1 MTITIREDL
10 DFNDLRNKVW
20 ADAEWTLDR
29 VIEAD
34 KEDELMDYLAT
45 IFDFQEP
52 TMTELN
58 DFLWFEWE
66 TIFEDLDIPNP
77 YDEDEDEDDEDEEK
91 DDEEDDV

>member
-1 MTITIREDL
+1 MTVTVREEL
-10 DFNDLRNKVW
+10 DFNDLRNRVW
-20 ADAEWTLDR
+20 NDAEWTLDR
-29 VIEAD
+29 VVEAN

-45 IFDFQEP
+45 IFDFEEP

-77 YDEDEDEDDEDEEK
+77 YDENEEDEDEEEN
-91 DDEEDDV
+91 DEEDDV

>member
-1 MTITIREDL
+1 MTITVKEEL
-10 DFNDLRNKVW
+10 DFNDLRNRVW
-20 ADAEWTLDR
+20 NDAEWTLDR
-29 VIEAD
+29 VIEAN

-45 IFDFQEP
+45 IFDFEEP

>member
-1 MTITIREDL
+1 MTITVKEEL
-10 DFNDLRNKVW
+10 DFNDLRNRVW
-20 ADAEWTLDR
+20 NDAEWTLDR
-29 VIEAD
+29 VEEAN

-45 IFDFQEP
+45 IFDFEEP

-77 YDEDEDEDDEDEEK
+77 YDEDKEEDEDEEEN
-91 DDEEDDV
+91 DEEDDV

>member
-1 MTITIREDL
+1 MITVKEEL
-10 DFNDLRNKVW
+10 DFNDLRNRVW
-20 ADAEWTLDR
+20 NDAEWTLDR
-29 VIEAD
+29 VIEAN

-45 IFDFQEP
+45 IFDFEEP